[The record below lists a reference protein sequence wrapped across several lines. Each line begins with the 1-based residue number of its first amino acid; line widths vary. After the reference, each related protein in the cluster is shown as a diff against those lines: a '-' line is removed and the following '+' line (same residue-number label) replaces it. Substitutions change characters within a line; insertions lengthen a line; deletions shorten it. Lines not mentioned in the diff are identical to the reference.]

1 MTINL
6 FDRTVS
12 FLSKSLD
19 MMSLRHQ
26 LIASNVANQDTP
38 NFKSIEINFRNE
50 LEKVLDV
57 KQLSGDFR
65 TNPGHMPLNSPDIS
79 GIDSSLISESGPAYS
94 YDNNSVNVEVE
105 MANMARNTIMY
116 NAAAQV
122 ITNKFRWLSFAIKEG
137 R

>member
-6 FDRTVS
+6 FDKTVS

-38 NFKSIEINFRNE
+38 NYKSKEIDFRNE
-50 LEKVLDV
+50 LEKALDV
-57 KQLSGDFR
+57 KGLSNDFR
-65 TNPGHMPLNSPDIS
+65 TNPGHMPLNSPDTS
-79 GIDSSLISESGPAYS
+79 DMDNNLITESGNAYS
-94 YDNNSVNVEVE
+94 YDDNSVNVETE

-116 NAAAQV
+116 NAAAQI

>member
-1 MTINL
+1 
-6 FDRTVS
+6 V
-12 FLSKSLD
+12 
-19 MMSLRHQ
+19 
-26 LIASNVANQDTP
+26 
-38 NFKSIEINFRNE
+38 
-50 LEKVLDV
+50 
-57 KQLSGDFR
+57 
-65 TNPGHMPLNSPDIS
+65 PLNSPDIS
-79 GIDSSLISESGPAYS
+79 GIDSSLITESGPAYS